1 MFIGGL
7 YASIRDAAIG
17 EPAPVLHQTVSG
29 LTVAGGV
36 AEGESCGTPGGRLK
50 VTVWQETIA
59 RRLREFHLDSIRNQM
74 LVFAVV
80 ATLVPALVVTVVSS
94 RQSRRS
100 IGDQIAQELRATST
114 QAAWEIDQWLSDRVR
129 DLRVAATAYAVPENL
144 ARIQGS
150 GGGEALSR
158 LREYLNSVRDRCPDC
173 DALLVVEGRGRFVT
187 SSGGRMSGVQFTQDR
202 LNALKTSDAL
212 VGDAYW
218 DTGLGKAAI
227 RLAVPIRQ
235 ADGKYV
241 GALMA
246 KINLRAVAD
255 VLQRLAPRDPNGEG
269 GGGGGGGGGG
279 ADIYV
284 MTEQGR
290 LILRSRVSSAE
301 LMRTRL
307 PTDVVQALTDREGS
321 SVEYKRADGRDVIGT
336 LRRLPALRWA
346 AVVEMPRA
354 EAFRQAGGGGTGV
367 LLIALLLAAALAA
380 YVGSLIVRPLQRL
393 SGVAAK
399 AAAGDTSVELPTGAG
414 GEVGQLTQVFKNL
427 VTRVREREGQGELE
441 RLSVTDALTG
451 LYNRRHLMGTLA
463 NEVQRSRRLRRTFSV
478 LLADVDHF
486 KQYNDAHG
494 HLGGDAALVKIA
506 EILRQT
512 TRGVDSVA
520 RYGGEEFVV
529 MLIEAPIA
537 TAAAV
542 GERLRAR
549 VAAEDFGAGRLTV
562 SVGAAEYPTHG
573 ETPEEL
579 IASADAA
586 MYQAKNEGRDRV
598 IVAGRRAEREK
609 EGKRRRKGEG

>member
-1 MFIGGL
+1 
-7 YASIRDAAIG
+7 
-17 EPAPVLHQTVSG
+17 
-29 LTVAGGV
+29 
-36 AEGESCGTPGGRLK
+36 
-50 VTVWQETIA
+50 
-59 RRLREFHLDSIRNQM
+59 
-74 LVFAVV
+74 
-80 ATLVPALVVTVVSS
+80 
-94 RQSRRS
+94 
-100 IGDQIAQELRATST
+100 
-114 QAAWEIDQWLSDRVR
+114 
-129 DLRVAATAYAVPENL
+129 
-144 ARIQGS
+144 
-150 GGGEALSR
+150 
-158 LREYLNSVRDRCPDC
+158 
-173 DALLVVEGRGRFVT
+173 
-187 SSGGRMSGVQFTQDR
+187 
-202 LNALKTSDAL
+202 
-212 VGDAYW
+212 
-218 DTGLGKAAI
+218 
-227 RLAVPIRQ
+227 
-235 ADGKYV
+235 V
-241 GALMA
+241 GAGSLES
-246 KINLRAVAD
+246 KV
-255 VLQRLAPRDPNGEG
+255 
-269 GGGGGGGGGG
+269 
-279 ADIYV
+279 YV

-290 LILRSRVSSAE
+290 LILRSLVSSAE
-301 LMRTRL
+301 LMRTKL
-307 PTDVVQALTDREGS
+307 ATETAQALFDREGT
-321 SVEYKRADGRDVIGT
+321 SVEYRRADGQDVIGT
-336 LRRLPALRWA
+336 LRRVPALRWA

-354 EAFRQAGGGGTGV
+354 EAFRQAGGGGGTGV
-367 LLIALLLAAALAA
+367 VLVALLVAAGLAA
-380 YVGSLIVRPLQRL
+380 YVGLLIVRPLRRL

-399 AAAGDTSVELPTGAG
+399 VAAGAAGDLSVELPTGAG

-427 VTRVREREGQGELE
+427 VARVREREGQGELE

-486 KQYNDAHG
+486 KQYNDTHG

-549 VAAEDFGAGRLTV
+549 VAAEEFGAGRMTV

-586 MYQAKNEGRDRV
+586 MYQAKGEGRDRV
-598 IVAGRRAEREK
+598 VVAGRRAEREK

>member
-1 MFIGGL
+1 M
-7 YASIRDAAIG
+7 
-17 EPAPVLHQTVSG
+17 
-29 LTVAGGV
+29 
-36 AEGESCGTPGGRLK
+36 
-50 VTVWQETIA
+50 TVWQETIA

-80 ATLVPALVVTVVSS
+80 VTLVPALVLTVASS

-100 IGDQIAQELRATST
+100 IGDQIAQELRVTST
-114 QAAWEIDQWLSDRVR
+114 QAASEIDQWLSDRLR

-144 ARIQGS
+144 ARIERS

-187 SSGGRMSGVQFTQDR
+187 SSGGRMTGVQFTQDR

-227 RLAVPIRQ
+227 GLAVPIRQ

-255 VLQRLAPRDPNGEG
+255 VLQRLAPRDENG

-279 ADIYV
+279 DVYV

-290 LILRSRVSSAE
+290 LILRARASSAD
-301 LMRTRL
+301 LMRTKL
-307 PTDVVQALTDREGS
+307 PPETVQALIDREGS
-321 SVEYKRADGRDVIGT
+321 SVEYKRADGRDVMGT
-336 LRRLPALRWA
+336 LRRVPALRWA

-354 EAFRQAGGGGTGV
+354 EAFRQAGGSGTGL
-367 LLIALLLAAALAA
+367 LLIAVLLAAALAA

-399 AAAGDTSVELPTGAG
+399 VAAGDTSVELPTGAG

-441 RLSVTDALTG
+441 RLSVTDGLTG

-463 NEVQRSRRLRRTFSV
+463 NEVQRSRRLRRAFSV

-486 KQYNDAHG
+486 KQYNDTHG
-494 HLGGDAALVKIA
+494 HLGGDAVLVKIA

-520 RYGGEEFVV
+520 RYGGEEFLV
-529 MLIEAPIA
+529 MLIEAPIV

-549 VAAEDFGAGRLTV
+549 VAAEEFGGGRVTV

>member
-1 MFIGGL
+1 
-7 YASIRDAAIG
+7 
-17 EPAPVLHQTVSG
+17 
-29 LTVAGGV
+29 
-36 AEGESCGTPGGRLK
+36 

-80 ATLVPALVVTVVSS
+80 VTLVPALVLTVASS

-100 IGDQIAQELRATST
+100 IGDQVAQELRGTST
-114 QAAWEIDQWLSDRVR
+114 QAASEIDQWLSDRLR

-173 DALLVVEGRGRFVT
+173 DALLVVDGRGRFVT
-187 SSGGRMSGVQFTQDR
+187 SSGGRMTGVQFTQDR

-227 RLAVPIRQ
+227 GLAVPIRQ

-255 VLQRLAPRDPNGEG
+255 VLQRLAPRDENGSG
-269 GGGGGGGGGG
+269 G
-279 ADIYV
+279 DVYV

-290 LILRSRVSSAE
+290 LILRSRTSSAD
-301 LMRTRL
+301 LMRTKL
-307 PTDVVQALTDREGS
+307 PTETVQALIDREGS

-336 LRRLPALRWA
+336 LRRVPALRWA

-354 EAFRQAGGGGTGV
+354 EAFRQAGGGGTGL

-399 AAAGDTSVELPTGAG
+399 VAAGDTSVELPTGAG

-441 RLSVTDALTG
+441 RLSVTDGLTG

-463 NEVQRSRRLRRTFSV
+463 NEVQRSRRLRRAFSV

-486 KQYNDAHG
+486 KQYNDTHG
-494 HLGGDAALVKIA
+494 HLGGDAVLVKIA

-520 RYGGEEFVV
+520 RYGGEEFLV

-549 VAAEDFGAGRLTV
+549 VAAEEFGGGRVTV

>member
-1 MFIGGL
+1 
-7 YASIRDAAIG
+7 
-17 EPAPVLHQTVSG
+17 
-29 LTVAGGV
+29 
-36 AEGESCGTPGGRLK
+36 
-50 VTVWQETIA
+50 
-59 RRLREFHLDSIRNQM
+59 M
-74 LVFAVV
+74 LAFAVV
-80 ATLVPALVVTVVSS
+80 ATLVPTLVVTVVSS
-94 RQSRRS
+94 RQNRRS
-100 IGDQIAQELRATST
+100 IGDQVAQELRATST
-114 QAAWEIDQWLSDRVR
+114 QAAWEIDQWVSDRLR

-158 LREYLNSVRDRCPDC
+158 LRAYLNSVRDRCPDC
-173 DALLVVEGRGRFVT
+173 DALLVVDGRGRFAT

-227 RLAVPIRQ
+227 GLAVPIRQ

-241 GALMA
+241 GSLMA

-255 VLQRLAPRDPNGEG
+255 LLQRLAPRDPN
-269 GGGGGGGGGG
+269 GGGGGGGGG

-290 LILRSRVSSAE
+290 LILRSRASSAE

-393 SGVAAK
+393 SGVVAK
-399 AAAGDTSVELPTGAG
+399 AASGDTSVELPTGAG

-486 KQYNDAHG
+486 KQYNDTQG

-537 TAAAV
+537 TAGAV

>member
-1 MFIGGL
+1 
-7 YASIRDAAIG
+7 
-17 EPAPVLHQTVSG
+17 
-29 LTVAGGV
+29 
-36 AEGESCGTPGGRLK
+36 
-50 VTVWQETIA
+50 
-59 RRLREFHLDSIRNQM
+59 M

-80 ATLVPALVVTVVSS
+80 ATLVPTLVVTVVWS

-114 QAAWEIDQWLSDRVR
+114 QAAWEIDQWLSDRLR

-144 ARIQGS
+144 ARIQAS

-173 DALLVVEGRGRFVT
+173 DALLVVDGRGRFVT
-187 SSGGRMSGVQFTQDR
+187 GSGGRMSGVQFTQDR

-218 DTGLGKAAI
+218 DIGLGKAAI
-227 RLAVPIRQ
+227 GLAVPIRQ

-246 KINLRAVAD
+246 KINLRAAAD
-255 VLQRLAPRDPNGEG
+255 VLQRLAPRDPNGE
-269 GGGGGGGGGG
+269 GGGGG

-307 PTDVVQALTDREGS
+307 ATDVVQALTDREGS
-321 SVEYKRADGRDVIGT
+321 RVEYKRADGRDVMGT
-336 LRRLPALRWA
+336 LRRVPALRWA
-346 AVVEMPRA
+346 AVVEVPRA

-399 AAAGDTSVELPTGAG
+399 VAAGDTSVELPTGAG

-427 VTRVREREGQGELE
+427 VSRVREREGQGELE

-486 KQYNDAHG
+486 KQYNDTQG

-598 IVAGRRAEREK
+598 IVAGRRAELEK